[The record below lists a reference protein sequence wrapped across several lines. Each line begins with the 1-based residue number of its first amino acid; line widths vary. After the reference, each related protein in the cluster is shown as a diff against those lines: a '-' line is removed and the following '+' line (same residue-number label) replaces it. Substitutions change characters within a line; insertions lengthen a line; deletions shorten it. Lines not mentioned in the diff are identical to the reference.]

1 VTGKDPARP
10 ARASESR
17 LVPRLVAAAV
27 LTVLAVVFIAQ
38 NNQQVDIRL
47 LVPLVTMPL
56 WVALA
61 SMLVAGAAIG
71 YAVSWRRR

>member
-1 VTGKDPARP
+1 
-10 ARASESR
+10 
-17 LVPRLVAAAV
+17 LVAAAV